1 MLCFCELICP
11 FSTRCARL
19 ECASGPTLDNVIKHL
34 GSLLLLFMRLFD
46 RQIICKGVGPSMG
59 SRLFFL
65 RTTRDRSG
73 SYCESKRRRCEVL
86 RCRLITEVRASS
98 VFANLAETSRFYSAD
113 FLRGSRTSAEPVVF
127 SRVTQV
133 TGNYLKCHDSVKTDF
148 FSRELRYFSSEDD
161 LVDVGHL

>member
-19 ECASGPTLDNVIKHL
+19 ECAFGAPLDYVIRHL
-34 GSLLLLFMRLFD
+34 KSLPRFFMRLFVM
-46 RQIICKGVGPSMG
+46 QIFDKCVGASMG

-133 TGNYLKCHDSVKTDF
+133 TGNYLKCHDTVKTDI
-148 FSRELRYFSSEDD
+148 FSRWLREFSSDD
-161 LVDVGHL
+161 EASHQKGG